1 MGLQCS
7 KCARVQF
14 PPQGLCPNCG
24 GNEFSWVPIS
34 GKGKLMFASV
44 GPHRMMGIDFLQ
56 GTVRLEE
63 GPWVSGMLLDDSFDL
78 TKPEEI
84 VKYYGSGTEVV
95 AEVIQN
101 PEGVEAVAF
110 RVIPPSQREVKKS
123 S

>member
-1 MGLQCS
+1 
-7 KCARVQF
+7 
-14 PPQGLCPNCG
+14 
-24 GNEFSWVPIS
+24 
-34 GKGKLMFASV
+34 
-44 GPHRMMGIDFLQ
+44 MMGIEFLQ

-95 AEVIQN
+95 AEVVQN

-110 RVIPPSQREVKKS
+110 RVTSRPST
-123 S
+123 